1 MIRQAFIV
9 KKLFVGKPPNI
20 SVEKSFLNASPYC
33 QRSSYTYFKVLKY
46 QILLGTTENVPW
58 YVKDEELKCWN

>member
-20 SVEKSFLNASPYC
+20 SVEKGFLNASPYC

-46 QILLGTTENVPW
+46 QILLVTTENVR
-58 YVKDEELKCWN
+58 